1 MDLQDV
7 SKFSISILNQILSF
21 QGDGYT
27 DFSIKTGRELNPDT
41 QELQECVVVDMT
53 RNDESKTVNFF
64 YA

>member
-7 SKFSISILNQILSF
+7 SKFSITILNQILSF

-27 DFSIKTGRELNPDT
+27 DFSLKTGRELNPDT

-53 RNDESKTVNFF
+53 REDESKSVNFF
-64 YA
+64 YV